1 MIKLIVGNR
10 GSGKTKA
17 LIAMVNEAVN
27 TSKGDVVCVEKGDTL
42 KFDIV
47 HKVRL
52 VDVDNYGIASF
63 DSYYGFFAGLF
74 AGNYDI
80 TEVFIDGVL
89 KIGGKDYPAF
99 ATMIERLAKLLGD
112 NGATM
117 TFTVSCDKTDL
128 PDAIHQ
134 YII

>member
-17 LIAMVNEAVN
+17 LISMVNDAVT
-27 TSKGDVVCVEKGDTL
+27 TSKGNVVCIEKGDTL
-42 KFDIV
+42 KFDLV

-52 VDVDNYGIASF
+52 IDIEDYGIASF
-63 DSYYGFFAGLF
+63 ESYYGFFAGLF

-99 ATMIERLAKLLGD
+99 AAMIERLVKLLGD

-117 TFTVSCDKTDL
+117 TFTVSCDKADL
-128 PDAIHQ
+128 PEGIHQ